1 MPAYNAL
8 LPRFAEHD
16 AQVVGISMDSPYCHI
31 GWQEKSIGM
40 LEYPLL
46 SDFYPHG
53 EVARKYD
60 IFREGDPIA
69 GINERAIFIVD
80 KEGKIAWAKLYDLGE
95 QPSND
100 ELFEALKKVHA
111 GAAV

>member
-1 MPAYNAL
+1 MSAYSSY
-8 LPRFAEHD
+8 LPKFADYD
-16 AQVVGISMDSPYCHI
+16 AQVVGMSVDSPYCHI
-31 GWQEKSIGM
+31 AWQEKSIGM
-40 LEYPLL
+40 LGYPLL

-80 KEGKIAWAKLYDLGE
+80 KEGKIAWAKVYDLGE
-95 QPSND
+95 QPGNEELFD
-100 ELFEALKKVHA
+100 ELKKIHSATTV
-111 GAAV
+111 

>member
-1 MPAYNAL
+1 M
-8 LPRFAEHD
+8 LPRFADYD

-40 LEYPLL
+40 LEFPLL

-53 EVARKYD
+53 EVARKFD
-60 IFREGDPIA
+60 IFREGEPIA
-69 GINERAIFIVD
+69 GINERAIFVVD
-80 KEGKIAWAKLYDLGE
+80 KQGKIAWAKVYDLGE
-95 QPSND
+95 QPDNA
-100 ELFEALKKVHA
+100 ELFEALKNIHA